1 MDAVTARDKA
11 ADLALR
17 EICEACGVFAHKRVE
32 LIPTHITAVLARV
45 VLGIGLGSLGEI
57 KRSGV
62 DLVEHAL
69 RRFRVVGVEEDM
81 GGTLRAVEAG
91 NVSLGIGENV
101 LVGRIVALEGLHE
114 ALLQK
119 GGLDVALVLV
129 LGHADRLER
138 LVPLVVAR
146 VVLFHLVDVG
156 LHLVIAH
163 RDALFLGALD
173 DQLLG
178 HEGID
183 DLLAHLLGGVVVFD
197 HPLAPRVLVGQR
209 HLGADA
215 LDGGRNLFLLDFG
228 AVDGRR
234 HASNTLRSRR
244 GITRARRDADHTQG
258 GQAHRANGLSDCRSF
273 HETLPFT

>member
-1 MDAVTARDKA
+1 
-11 ADLALR
+11 
-17 EICEACGVFAHKRVE
+17 
-32 LIPTHITAVLARV
+32 
-45 VLGIGLGSLGEI
+45 
-57 KRSGV
+57 
-62 DLVEHAL
+62 
-69 RRFRVVGVEEDM
+69 M
-81 GGTLRAVEAG
+81 GRTLRAIEAG
-91 NVSLGIGENV
+91 NVSLGIRENV

-138 LVPLVVAR
+138 LVPLVIAR
-146 VVLFHLVDVG
+146 VVLLHLVDVG

-163 RDALFLGALD
+163 RDALLLGALD

-183 DLLAHLLGGVVVFD
+183 DFLAHLLGGVVVFD

-228 AVDGRR
+228 TVDGRR
-234 HASNTLRSRR
+234 HASDTLRPRR
-244 GITRARRDADHTQG
+244 
-258 GQAHRANGLSDCRSF
+258 
-273 HETLPFT
+273 